1 MKMISKKNKILLVLL
16 FFGVVNCILIFD
28 KSAAA
33 TATITSSKTV
43 NVGEPVTVTGTV
55 NAATATFTLTGAG
68 QTENGKIDYKIGG
81 KNYSESVSITFTPSK
96 EGTTTFKLSGKM
108 VDQSSDDGTDSIQIN
123 ETCVITAK
131 GTSSSS
137 SPSSKDD
144 ADDESK
150 ITSEGSKSET
160 NKSRNNYLSFLKVS
174 DGTLSPEFN
183 RDITSYTINFDDEN
197 TIKNLDKIKITATA
211 DDKTAKVTGTGE
223 KALVEGENTFKINV
237 KSESGSTRT
246 YVIKVTK
253 PATIKESDLRLSSL
267 KVQTVDNEGN
277 SADAELD
284 KAFDKET
291 LEYSMNVESNISGL
305 NVTAIPAT
313 TDIDVSVSGNE
324 NLHDGMNEVVIT
336 LTSKEDQTVQTTYK
350 ITVNKAQSS
359 LLINESNQGSLEN
372 NNSRRNKMIALIICC
387 VIFVVIILLIIW
399 YKKGKHSTISKEKFE
414 KNMNHNFVDDDD
426 VIVDDFDE
434 TEESSIDERKHKKNK
449 KGKHEEQESDL
460 ESIREE
466 SKNNEKEDKNNLN
479 QKLEVQKD
487 KDKEEETEK
496 DNKKNLEDKSEIKKN
511 TKTENKENKK
521 NESKNDL
528 DKKFDVKTKQ
538 KKNGGKH
545 F

>member
-1 MKMISKKNKILLVLL
+1 MIRISKKNKLLIILLFLTVL
-16 FFGVVNCILIFD
+16 NCIIILN
-28 KSAAA
+28 KSNAASA
-33 TATITSSKTV
+33 SISASSTTV
-43 NVGEPVTVTGTV
+43 NVNQPVTITGKVTAASWEVTLSGDGNSKKITDSSEDASNTTKTV
-55 NAATATFTLTGAG
+55 SITYTPKTTGSKTFTLTGL
-68 QTENGKIDYKIGG
+68 IWD
-81 KNYSESVSITFTPSK
+81 ESSGTSTKDATTVNKTCTITVTGNNS
-96 EGTTTFKLSGKM
+96 TTSTK
-108 VDQSSDDGTDSIQIN
+108 DDG
-123 ETCVITAK
+123 
-131 GTSSSS
+131 
-137 SPSSKDD
+137 
-144 ADDESK
+144 DDESK

-160 NKSRNNYLSFLKVS
+160 NKSRNNYLSSLKVS

-350 ITVNKAQSS
+350 ITVNKAQST
-359 LLINESNQGSLEN
+359 LLINESNQESLEN

-426 VIVDDFDE
+426 VIVDDFEE

-487 KDKEEETEK
+487 KDKEEEIAK

>member
-1 MKMISKKNKILLVLL
+1 MKIKIYIFNL
-16 FFGVVNCILIFD
+16 ILIVAFLAINTTNVYASENISLSGNRSLTVGSSETITVKLSNNSKGKVVISCSD
-28 KSAAA
+28 PSVISLEKSAVFCKPNATFTVQA
-33 TATITSSKTV
+33 LKEGTATIKVKCDDVSDSTGDNEIMGEDSIKITV
-43 NVGEPVTVTGTV
+43 KPTNTTQEIDEEEKNLP
-55 NAATATFTLTGAG
+55 
-68 QTENGKIDYKIGG
+68 TETTK
-81 KNYSESVSITFTPSK
+81 
-96 EGTTTFKLSGKM
+96 TTT
-108 VDQSSDDGTDSIQIN
+108 D
-123 ETCVITAK
+123 
-131 GTSSSS
+131 TSAS
-137 SPSSKDD
+137 
-144 ADDESK
+144 
-150 ITSEGSKSET
+150 
-160 NKSRNNYLSFLKVS
+160 KSRNNYLSSLKVS

-350 ITVNKAQSS
+350 ITVNKAQST
-359 LLINESNQGSLEN
+359 LLINESNQESLEN

-426 VIVDDFDE
+426 VIVDDFEE

-460 ESIREE
+460 ESSREE

-479 QKLEVQKD
+479 QKLEVQKG
-487 KDKEEETEK
+487 KDKEEGTAK

>member
-1 MKMISKKNKILLVLL
+1 MTKKNKIVLILFGLL
-16 FFGVVNCILIFD
+16 FFAIVLTCN
-28 KSAAA
+28 KSYAASA
-33 TATITSSKTV
+33 SISASSTSAY
-43 NVGEPVTVTGTV
+43 VGETVKITAKV
-55 NAATATFTLTGAG
+55 NAGAWNLHLSGGG
-68 QTENGKIDYKIGG
+68 QSSQLVGETKTTSNSSD
-81 KNYSESVSITFTPSK
+81 STSINFSTDKP
-96 EGTTTFKLSGKM
+96 GTYTFKLTGDITEYDPEVNSKIDKDIKITIKEG
-108 VDQSSDDGTDSIQIN
+108 SSTPSSQKDDG
-123 ETCVITAK
+123 
-131 GTSSSS
+131 
-137 SPSSKDD
+137 
-144 ADDESK
+144 DDESK

-160 NKSRNNYLSFLKVS
+160 NKSRNNYLSSLKVS

-313 TDIDVSVSGNE
+313 TDIDVSISGNE

-434 TEESSIDERKHKKNK
+434 TEESSIDERKHKK
-449 KGKHEEQESDL
+449 GKHEEQESDL
-460 ESIREE
+460 ESSKEE

-487 KDKEEETEK
+487 KDKEEETTK
-496 DNKKNLEDKSEIKKN
+496 DNKKDLEDKSEIKKN

-521 NESKNDL
+521 TESKNDL

>member
-1 MKMISKKNKILLVLL
+1 MKIISKKNKILLVLL
-16 FFGVVNCILIFD
+16 FFGVINCLLIFN
-28 KSAAA
+28 KSEAA
-33 TATITSSKTV
+33 TASITSSKTV
-43 NVGEPVTVTGTV
+43 NVGESVTVTGTV

-211 DDKTAKVTGTGE
+211 DDDKAKVTGTGE
-223 KALVEGENTFKINV
+223 KELVEGENSFSIKV

-246 YVIKVTK
+246 YIIKVTK
-253 PATIKESDLRLSSL
+253 PTTIKESDLRLSSL
-267 KVQTVDNEGN
+267 KVQTVDTEGN
-277 SADAELD
+277 YIDVNLD
-284 KAFDKET
+284 KEFDANT
-291 LEYSMNVESNISGL
+291 FVYSLDVENNIQSLNVEASPVSDN
-305 NVTAIPAT
+305 
-313 TDIDVSVSGNE
+313 IDVAVTGNE

-336 LTSKEDQTVQTTYK
+336 LTSKDDETVQTTYK
-350 ITVNKAQSS
+350 IIVNKK
-359 LLINESNQGSLEN
+359 ESVMLTNVEKVEN
-372 NNSRRNKMIALIICC
+372 FSGKDYRKESLIITSAICA
-387 VIFVVIILLIIW
+387 IILIIIILLIIW
-399 YKKGKHSTISKEKFE
+399 YKKTHSDKAESSTNEEKYE
-414 KNMNHNFVDDDD
+414 RNLDNNLIEEDD
-426 VIVDDFDE
+426 VIVNGNTTENSKEDIEPKNDATISNDTAIEKSKVDDE
-434 TEESSIDERKHKKNK
+434 TKIQTATEGLHEKTKKK
-449 KGKHEEQESDL
+449 DGKRKGKH
-460 ESIREE
+460 
-466 SKNNEKEDKNNLN
+466 
-479 QKLEVQKD
+479 
-487 KDKEEETEK
+487 
-496 DNKKNLEDKSEIKKN
+496 
-511 TKTENKENKK
+511 
-521 NESKNDL
+521 
-528 DKKFDVKTKQ
+528 F
-538 KKNGGKH
+538 
-545 F
+545 

>member
-1 MKMISKKNKILLVLL
+1 MIRISKKNKLLIILLFLTVL
-16 FFGVVNCILIFD
+16 NCIIILN
-28 KSAAA
+28 KSNAASA
-33 TATITSSKTV
+33 SISASSTTV
-43 NVGEPVTVTGTV
+43 NVNQPVTITGKVTAASWEVTLSGDGNSKKITDSSEDASNTTKTV
-55 NAATATFTLTGAG
+55 SITYTPKTTGSKTFTLTGL
-68 QTENGKIDYKIGG
+68 IWD
-81 KNYSESVSITFTPSK
+81 ESSGTSTKDATTVNKTCTITVTGNNS
-96 EGTTTFKLSGKM
+96 TTSTK
-108 VDQSSDDGTDSIQIN
+108 DDG
-123 ETCVITAK
+123 
-131 GTSSSS
+131 
-137 SPSSKDD
+137 
-144 ADDESK
+144 DDESK

-160 NKSRNNYLSFLKVS
+160 NKSRNNYLSSLKVS

-426 VIVDDFDE
+426 VIVDDFEE

-460 ESIREE
+460 ESSIEE

-487 KDKEEETEK
+487 KDKEEEIAK

>member
-1 MKMISKKNKILLVLL
+1 MKIISKKNKILLVLL
-16 FFGVVNCILIFD
+16 FFGVVNCLLIFN
-28 KSAAA
+28 KSEAA
-33 TATITSSKTV
+33 TASITSSKTV
-43 NVGEPVTVTGTV
+43 NVGESVTVTGTV
-55 NAATATFTLTGAG
+55 NAATATFELTGAG
-68 QTENGKIDYKIGG
+68 QTKTDKMYFKEGG
-81 KNYSESVSITFTPSK
+81 NYSESVSITFTPSK
-96 EGTTTFKLSGKM
+96 EGTTTFKLSGTM
-108 VDQSSDDGTDSIQIN
+108 VDQSSDDGTDSIPIN
-123 ETCVITAK
+123 NKTCVITAK
-131 GTSSSS
+131 SSS

-160 NKSRNNYLSFLKVS
+160 NKSRNNYLSSLKVS

-291 LEYSMNVESNISGL
+291 LEYSMNVESNISSL

-313 TDIDVSVSGNE
+313 TDVDVSISGNE

-350 ITVNKAQSS
+350 ITVNKAQST
-359 LLINESNQGSLEN
+359 LLINDSNQESLEN

-387 VIFVVIILLIIW
+387 IIFVVIILLIIW

-426 VIVDDFDE
+426 VIIDKDNEEYNEIKQKNVDDANVKNDTKEFDE
-434 TEESSIDERKHKKNK
+434 KFNVSTKPKRK
-449 KGKHEEQESDL
+449 
-460 ESIREE
+460 
-466 SKNNEKEDKNNLN
+466 
-479 QKLEVQKD
+479 
-487 KDKEEETEK
+487 
-496 DNKKNLEDKSEIKKN
+496 
-511 TKTENKENKK
+511 
-521 NESKNDL
+521 
-528 DKKFDVKTKQ
+528 
-538 KKNGGKH
+538 GGKH

>member
-1 MKMISKKNKILLVLL
+1 MIRISKKNKLLIILLFLTVL
-16 FFGVVNCILIFD
+16 NCIIILN
-28 KSAAA
+28 KSNAASA
-33 TATITSSKTV
+33 SISASSTTV
-43 NVGEPVTVTGTV
+43 NVNQPVTITGKVTAASWEVTLSGDGNSKKITDSSEDASNTTKTV
-55 NAATATFTLTGAG
+55 SITYTPKTTGSKTFTLTGL
-68 QTENGKIDYKIGG
+68 IWD
-81 KNYSESVSITFTPSK
+81 ESSGTSTKDATTVNKTCTITVTGNNS
-96 EGTTTFKLSGKM
+96 TTSTK
-108 VDQSSDDGTDSIQIN
+108 DDG
-123 ETCVITAK
+123 
-131 GTSSSS
+131 
-137 SPSSKDD
+137 
-144 ADDESK
+144 DDESK

-160 NKSRNNYLSFLKVS
+160 MKSRNNYLSSLKVS

-426 VIVDDFDE
+426 VIVDDFEE

-487 KDKEEETEK
+487 KDKEEEIAK

>member
-1 MKMISKKNKILLVLL
+1 MIRISKKNKLLIILLFLTVL
-16 FFGVVNCILIFD
+16 NCIIILN
-28 KSAAA
+28 KSNAASA
-33 TATITSSKTV
+33 SISASSTTV
-43 NVGEPVTVTGTV
+43 NVNQPVTITGKVTAASWEVTLSGDGNSKKITDSSEDASNTTKTV
-55 NAATATFTLTGAG
+55 SITYTPKTTGSKTFTLTGL
-68 QTENGKIDYKIGG
+68 IWD
-81 KNYSESVSITFTPSK
+81 ESSGTSTKDATTVNKTCTITVTGNNP
-96 EGTTTFKLSGKM
+96 TTSTK
-108 VDQSSDDGTDSIQIN
+108 DDG
-123 ETCVITAK
+123 
-131 GTSSSS
+131 
-137 SPSSKDD
+137 
-144 ADDESK
+144 DDESK

-160 NKSRNNYLSFLKVS
+160 NKSRNNYLSSLKVS

-313 TDIDVSVSGNE
+313 TDIDVSISGNE

-350 ITVNKAQSS
+350 ITVNKAQST

-372 NNSRRNKMIALIICC
+372 NNSRKNKMIALIICC

-434 TEESSIDERKHKKNK
+434 TEESSVDERKHKKNK

-460 ESIREE
+460 ESSREE

-487 KDKEEETEK
+487 KDKEEETTK
-496 DNKKNLEDKSEIKKN
+496 DNKKDLEDKSEIKKN

-521 NESKNDL
+521 TESKNDL

>member
-1 MKMISKKNKILLVLL
+1 MKKKVLIIEIVL
-16 FFGVVNCILIFD
+16 TVMLATVCKFNVYASGVVSLSGS
-28 KSAAA
+28 KSLSTDSQSRITVNLANGYTGKVVVKSSNPSVVSVEGGSVWCEPSAGLTIKGKSEG
-33 TATITSSKTV
+33 TATITATCEEVSDAAGDNESYDTATM
-43 NVGEPVTVTGTV
+43 PVTVKG
-55 NAATATFTLTGAG
+55 
-68 QTENGKIDYKIGG
+68 
-81 KNYSESVSITFTPSK
+81 SPSK
-96 EGTTTFKLSGKM
+96 TTTSTK
-108 VDQSSDDGTDSIQIN
+108 DDG
-123 ETCVITAK
+123 
-131 GTSSSS
+131 
-137 SPSSKDD
+137 
-144 ADDESK
+144 DDESK

-160 NKSRNNYLSFLKVS
+160 NKSRNNYLSSLKVS

-426 VIVDDFDE
+426 VIVDDFEE

-460 ESIREE
+460 ESSREE

-487 KDKEEETEK
+487 KDKEEEIAK

>member
-1 MKMISKKNKILLVLL
+1 MIRISKKNKLLIILLFLTVL
-16 FFGVVNCILIFD
+16 NCIIILN
-28 KSAAA
+28 KSNAASA
-33 TATITSSKTV
+33 SISASSTTV
-43 NVGEPVTVTGTV
+43 NVNQPVTITGKVTAASWEVTLSGDGNSKKITDSSEDASNTTKTV
-55 NAATATFTLTGAG
+55 SITYTPKTTGSKTFTLTGL
-68 QTENGKIDYKIGG
+68 IWD
-81 KNYSESVSITFTPSK
+81 ESSGTSTKDATTVNKTCTITVTGNNP
-96 EGTTTFKLSGKM
+96 TTSTK
-108 VDQSSDDGTDSIQIN
+108 DDG
-123 ETCVITAK
+123 
-131 GTSSSS
+131 
-137 SPSSKDD
+137 
-144 ADDESK
+144 DDESK

-160 NKSRNNYLSFLKVS
+160 NKSRNNYLSSLKVS

-313 TDIDVSVSGNE
+313 TDIDVSISGNE

-350 ITVNKAQSS
+350 ITVNKAQST

-434 TEESSIDERKHKKNK
+434 TEESSIDERKHKK
-449 KGKHEEQESDL
+449 GKHEEQESDL
-460 ESIREE
+460 ESSKEE

-487 KDKEEETEK
+487 KDKEEETTK
-496 DNKKNLEDKSEIKKN
+496 DNKKDLEDKSEIKKN

-521 NESKNDL
+521 TESKNDL

>member
-1 MKMISKKNKILLVLL
+1 MIRISKKNKLLIILLFLTVL
-16 FFGVVNCILIFD
+16 NCIIILN
-28 KSAAA
+28 KSNAASA
-33 TATITSSKTV
+33 SISASSTTV
-43 NVGEPVTVTGTV
+43 NVNQPVTITGKVTAASWEVTLSGDGNSKKITDSSEDASNTTKTV
-55 NAATATFTLTGAG
+55 SITYTPKTTGSKTFTLTGL
-68 QTENGKIDYKIGG
+68 IWD
-81 KNYSESVSITFTPSK
+81 ESS
-96 EGTTTFKLSGKM
+96 GTSTKDATT
-108 VDQSSDDGTDSIQIN
+108 VN
-123 ETCVITAK
+123 ETCTITVT
-131 GTSSSS
+131 GNNSTTST
-137 SPSSKDD
+137 KDD
-144 ADDESK
+144 GDDESK

-160 NKSRNNYLSFLKVS
+160 NKSRNNYLSSLKVS

-426 VIVDDFDE
+426 VIVDDFEE

-460 ESIREE
+460 ESSREE

-487 KDKEEETEK
+487 KDKEEETTK
-496 DNKKNLEDKSEIKKN
+496 DNKKDLEDKSDNKKN
-511 TKTENKENKK
+511 TKNENKENKK
-521 NESKNDL
+521 TESKNDL

>member
-1 MKMISKKNKILLVLL
+1 MKIISKKNKILLVLL
-16 FFGVVNCILIFD
+16 FFGVINCLLIFN
-28 KSAAA
+28 KSEAA
-33 TATITSSKTV
+33 TASITSSKTV
-43 NVGEPVTVTGTV
+43 NVGESVTVTGTV
-55 NAATATFTLTGAG
+55 NAATATFELTGAG
-68 QTENGKIDYKIGG
+68 QTKTDTMWLKGG
-81 KNYSESVSITFTPSK
+81 GDNYSESISITFTPSK
-96 EGTTTFKLSGKM
+96 EGTTTFKLSGTM
-108 VDQSSDDGTDSIQIN
+108 VDQSSGDGRDRIPIK

-160 NKSRNNYLSFLKVS
+160 NKSRNNYLSSLKVS

-426 VIVDDFDE
+426 VIVDDFEE

-460 ESIREE
+460 ESSIEE

-487 KDKEEETEK
+487 KDKEEEIAK

>member
-16 FFGVVNCILIFD
+16 FFGVVNCLLIFN
-28 KSAAA
+28 KSEAA
-33 TATITSSKTV
+33 TASITSSKTV
-43 NVGEPVTVTGTV
+43 NVGESVTITGTV
-55 NAATATFTLTGAG
+55 NAATATFELTGAG
-68 QTENGKIDYKIGG
+68 QTKTDIMQFKGG
-81 KNYSESVSITFTPSK
+81 NYSESVSITFTPSK

-123 ETCVITAK
+123 KTCVITAK

-137 SPSSKDD
+137 SPSSKDV

-160 NKSRNNYLSFLKVS
+160 NKSRNNYLSSLKVS

-313 TDIDVSVSGNE
+313 TDIDVSISGNE

-372 NNSRRNKMIALIICC
+372 NNSRKNKMIALIICC

-434 TEESSIDERKHKKNK
+434 TEESSVDERKHKKNK

-460 ESIREE
+460 ESSREE

-496 DNKKNLEDKSEIKKN
+496 DNKKDLEDKS
-511 TKTENKENKK
+511 ENKENKK

>member
-1 MKMISKKNKILLVLL
+1 MIRISKKNKLLIILLFLTVL
-16 FFGVVNCILIFD
+16 NCIIILN
-28 KSAAA
+28 KSNAASA
-33 TATITSSKTV
+33 SISASSTTV
-43 NVGEPVTVTGTV
+43 NVNQPVTITGKVTAASWEVTLSGDGNSKKITDSSEDASNTTKTV
-55 NAATATFTLTGAG
+55 SITYTPKTTGSKTFTLTGL
-68 QTENGKIDYKIGG
+68 IWD
-81 KNYSESVSITFTPSK
+81 ESSGTSTKDATTVNKTCTITVTGNNS
-96 EGTTTFKLSGKM
+96 TTSTK
-108 VDQSSDDGTDSIQIN
+108 DDG
-123 ETCVITAK
+123 
-131 GTSSSS
+131 
-137 SPSSKDD
+137 
-144 ADDESK
+144 DDESK

-160 NKSRNNYLSFLKVS
+160 NKSRNNYLSSLKVS

-313 TDIDVSVSGNE
+313 TDIDVSISGNE

-372 NNSRRNKMIALIICC
+372 NISRRNKMIALIICC

-460 ESIREE
+460 ESSREE

-496 DNKKNLEDKSEIKKN
+496 DNKKDLEDKSENKKN

>member
-1 MKMISKKNKILLVLL
+1 MKRKFFIIEVILLIMLNY
-16 FFGVVNCILIFD
+16 FGVVNVYASNISINGG
-28 KSAAA
+28 KSLNNGSTETITITLPNGAAGKVKVTSSNSSVVSVSSGSIWCDPSKSINVEA
-33 TATITSSKTV
+33 KGEGTATITATCEDVSDNLENELNGSASLTITV
-43 NVGEPVTVTGTV
+43 KG
-55 NAATATFTLTGAG
+55 
-68 QTENGKIDYKIGG
+68 
-81 KNYSESVSITFTPSK
+81 
-96 EGTTTFKLSGKM
+96 
-108 VDQSSDDGTDSIQIN
+108 
-123 ETCVITAK
+123 

-137 SPSSKDD
+137 QKDD
-144 ADDESK
+144 GDDESK

-160 NKSRNNYLSFLKVS
+160 NKSRNNYLSSLKVS

-426 VIVDDFDE
+426 VIVDDFEE

-460 ESIREE
+460 ESSREE

-487 KDKEEETEK
+487 KDKEEEIAK

-521 NESKNDL
+521 TESKNDL

>member
-16 FFGVVNCILIFD
+16 FFGVVNCLLIFN
-28 KSAAA
+28 KSEAA
-33 TATITSSKTV
+33 TASITSSKTV
-43 NVGEPVTVTGTV
+43 NVGKPVTVTGTV
-55 NAATATFTLTGAG
+55 NAATATFELTGAG
-68 QTENGKIDYKIGG
+68 QTKTDTMWLKGG
-81 KNYSESVSITFTPSK
+81 GDNYSESISITFTPSK
-96 EGTTTFKLSGKM
+96 EGTTTFKLSGTM
-108 VDQSSDDGTDSIQIN
+108 VDQSSGDGRDSIPIK

-160 NKSRNNYLSFLKVS
+160 NKSRNNYLSSLKVS

-277 SADAELD
+277 SADAEID

-291 LEYSMNVESNISGL
+291 LEYSMNVESNISSL

-350 ITVNKAQSS
+350 ITVNKAQST
-359 LLINESNQGSLEN
+359 LLINDSNQESLEN

-426 VIVDDFDE
+426 VIIDKDNEEYNEIKQKNVDDANVKNDTKEFDE
-434 TEESSIDERKHKKNK
+434 KFNVSTKPKRK
-449 KGKHEEQESDL
+449 
-460 ESIREE
+460 
-466 SKNNEKEDKNNLN
+466 
-479 QKLEVQKD
+479 
-487 KDKEEETEK
+487 
-496 DNKKNLEDKSEIKKN
+496 
-511 TKTENKENKK
+511 
-521 NESKNDL
+521 
-528 DKKFDVKTKQ
+528 
-538 KKNGGKH
+538 GGKH

>member
-1 MKMISKKNKILLVLL
+1 MIRISKKNKLLIILLFLTVL
-16 FFGVVNCILIFD
+16 NCIIILN
-28 KSAAA
+28 KSNAASA
-33 TATITSSKTV
+33 SISASSTTV
-43 NVGEPVTVTGTV
+43 NVNQPVTITGKVTAASWEVTLSGDGNSKKITDSSEDASNTTKTV
-55 NAATATFTLTGAG
+55 SITYTPKTTGSKTFTLTGL
-68 QTENGKIDYKIGG
+68 IWD
-81 KNYSESVSITFTPSK
+81 ESSGTSTKDATTVNKTCTITVTGNNS
-96 EGTTTFKLSGKM
+96 TTSTK
-108 VDQSSDDGTDSIQIN
+108 DDG
-123 ETCVITAK
+123 
-131 GTSSSS
+131 
-137 SPSSKDD
+137 
-144 ADDESK
+144 DDESK

-160 NKSRNNYLSFLKVS
+160 NKSRNNYLSSLKVS

-313 TDIDVSVSGNE
+313 TDIDVSISGNE

-399 YKKGKHSTISKEKFE
+399 YKKGKHSAISKEKFE

-460 ESIREE
+460 ESNREE

-487 KDKEEETEK
+487 KDKEEETAK

-521 NESKNDL
+521 TESKNDL